1 MAEKKKKAETTREM
15 PRIIEVKLAERS
27 YTILLGEQILPGC
40 VAGLKDYTPEKEVFV
55 VSDRQVYS
63 YYGEY
68 LLTLLREEGYQPLTY
83 ILEPGEGSKTW
94 QNAAKILDR
103 MLAKNLGRQVPLLAF
118 GGGVV
123 GDLAGFVAALYRRG
137 VPLIQIPT
145 TLLAQVD
152 SSVGGKVAVNHPRGK
167 NMLGT
172 FYQPRAV
179 WADLRTLE
187 TLEQR
192 EWRAGLAEVL
202 KYGLLWDEKFFAY
215 LEKHASAIL
224 QRNNFDVLSSMVEQ
238 CVRIKAEI
246 VRQDERDEGI
256 RNILNLGHTIGHALE
271 KATRFQQYR
280 HGEAVAIGL
289 RAAGSI
295 AVELG
300 LFSLEKLNRIEKI
313 MQAWELPISVP
324 ASVITDILAYIK
336 LDKKV
341 AQKEVHFILPVDLGK
356 VTVKSGINEKL
367 IERVL
372 QQLANLGK

>member
-1 MAEKKKKAETTREM
+1 MAEKKKNVDLTTGISR
-15 PRIIEVKLAERS
+15 IEVKLAERS
-27 YTILLGEQILPGC
+27 YAILLGEQILPAC
-40 VAGLKDYTPEKEVFV
+40 VAGLKEFTPEKEVFV

-63 YYGEY
+63 HYGEY
-68 LLTLLREEGYQPLTY
+68 LLTLLRKEGYQPFTY
-83 ILEPGEGSKTW
+83 ILEPGESSKTW

-103 MLAKNLGRQVPLLAF
+103 MLVKNLSRQVPLLAL

-137 VPLIQIPT
+137 VPLLQIPT

-179 WADLRTLE
+179 WADLHTLE
-187 TLEQR
+187 TLDQR

-202 KYGLLWDEKFFAY
+202 KYGLLWDEEFFLY
-215 LEKHASAIL
+215 LEKHAAEIL
-224 QRNNFDVLSSMVEQ
+224 RRNNAAVLSFMIEQ

-246 VRQDERDEGI
+246 VRRDERDEGL
-256 RNILNLGHTIGHALE
+256 RNILNLGHTVGHALE

-289 RAAGSI
+289 RAAGKI
-295 AVELG
+295 AVEMG
-300 LFSLEKLNRIEKI
+300 LFSSSKLIRVEKL
-313 MQAWELPISVP
+313 MQSWELPISVP
-324 ASVITDILAYIK
+324 ASVIQDILDFIK

-341 AQKEVHFILPVDLGK
+341 TQKEVHFILPVELGK
-356 VTVKSGINEKL
+356 VTVKRGITEEL
-367 IERVL
+367 IEMVL
-372 QQLANLGK
+372 QQMV